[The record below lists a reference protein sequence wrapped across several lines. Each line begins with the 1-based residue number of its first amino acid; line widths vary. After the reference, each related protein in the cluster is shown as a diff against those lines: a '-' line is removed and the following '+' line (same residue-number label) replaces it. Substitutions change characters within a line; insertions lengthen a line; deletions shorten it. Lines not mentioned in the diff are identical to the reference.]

1 MDEEYNINL
10 ASNLESSE
18 YAIISES
25 LDGTILSWNKGS
37 EKMFGHT
44 SKEMI
49 GKNISLIIPPE
60 LINDDKNN
68 LNKSSNKEIVD
79 CCEAIRIKKN
89 GEQLFVSLIV
99 FEIKDKAGNITGYYQ
114 VARDITSKKKSEA
127 ELIIANNE
135 LAFQNQEKIQ
145 KANRLYLFISKI
157 NALIVRTT
165 DENTLLREACRI
177 AVEVGQFSMAWIG
190 RIDETTKNV
199 VPLFYEGKEE
209 GYLSKIKT
217 ISVRDNPEGGGPTGK
232 ALREGRS
239 SVCNDI
245 ETNPQMA
252 PWVEEAMRLG
262 YLSSIALPIYKAG
275 SLTLVLSLY
284 SSIKNFFVEEQI
296 AFLEGLTNDISYALD
311 VFEKEKQRKKALL
324 ELSATVKELA
334 DYKFALDQSSI
345 VVLTDQKGIIKYAND
360 NFLAISKYSRE
371 ELIGQDHRII
381 NSGYHPKSFIKNLW
395 VTIANGKIW
404 KGEFKNKAKNGSF
417 YWVDT
422 TIIPFL
428 DNEGKPYQYMAIRT
442 DITERKKAE
451 EKIVES
457 EKRFKSLIENSS
469 EGITLIN
476 EFSNVIYRSPGS
488 QKIMGILPTENI
500 IGRTHPDDLNTIKNI
515 HAQVLNNPDIPVP
528 FLGRFLHELGNYI
541 WLEGNFTNLLH
552 VDGVNAIVANY
563 RDVTKRKEL
572 ENLLQKANTLAR
584 IGGWEVDLLN
594 ETLYWSD
601 ITREIHEVESNFVP
615 DLATG
620 INFYKEGPG
629 RDLITE
635 KLKEAIEQGKPWDEE
650 LQIVTV
656 KNNVRWVR
664 TIGETVFVD
673 GKCVKIV
680 GSFQDI
686 NERKKAEIEFRKIF
700 EFSPEIIIT
709 TGFDG
714 CIRSANPYTCKLLG
728 YTEKELS
735 SKPFVDYFHPDD
747 IQLTVKVIEKI
758 SEGYHLNNLKNRC
771 LTNIG
776 EIKTISWN
784 SSSSVEDGLIFFIGK
799 DITDE
804 VNIGSLLKETN
815 QLSRSGSW
823 EVNLIHNSLFWSDII
838 YEIHEVPE
846 GFKPQLSEAIN
857 FYREDF
863 RELVTKVVNDCIEK
877 GTPFDYEAI
886 IVTSINNE
894 VWIRAMGKAEMVN
907 GKCIRIYGT
916 IQDINTRKIAELNQL
931 KLIEEKIKIFESI
944 GDGFLTV
951 DKNWVITYWNHSAEL
966 VFGKTKEAIIGKNL
980 WEEFPDAIDTDFYTK
995 FHYAM
1000 EIMEAQ
1006 GFEAFYETR
1015 NQWLEVNI
1023 YPSEEGL
1030 SVFFKDITIK
1040 RVFNLKIQEANVR
1053 FEKVAEATADAI
1065 WDWDIVNDK
1074 FYRGYGFKNLFGH
1087 EIDNSLNLSKFQ
1099 EINFNKE
1106 DLPKIKQSLRKAL
1119 LNPKVTQWE
1128 YQYRIQ
1134 HISGSIITVLDKGI
1148 IVRDSIGKAIR
1159 MIGAVKDI
1167 TYIIKHT
1174 NELVDL
1180 NSILKLKLAEL
1191 EIANEELEQFAY
1203 IASHD
1208 LQEPLRMVTS
1218 FMDQLQRKYG
1228 EQLDSKAH
1236 QYIEF
1241 AVDGAKRMRQ
1251 IILDIL
1257 EYSRAGKIQEEP
1269 QDIDVHKILDEY
1281 KILRRKVI
1289 TEKKAVLEYGILP
1302 IITTY
1307 NTPLIHAIHNLIDN
1321 AIKYSKDDKNP
1332 LVKISCIDRKDLW
1345 EFCIEDNG
1353 IGIEEKFFSKVF
1365 IIFQRLHDR
1374 EKYSGTGIG
1383 LSSVK
1388 KQIESLGGKIWIES
1402 KVNVGSKFYFTIPKY
1417 FAIPK

>member
-10 ASNLESSE
+10 ASILESSD

-25 LDGTILSWNKGS
+25 LDGTILSCNKGS
-37 EKMFGHT
+37 EKMFGYT

-49 GKNISLIIPPE
+49 GKNISLINPPE
-60 LINDDKNN
+60 FINDDTNN
-68 LNKSSNKEIVD
+68 LNKSSNNEIVD
-79 CCEAIRIKKN
+79 RYEAVRIKKN

-99 FEIKDKAGNITGYYQ
+99 FEIKDKAGNIKGYYQ
-114 VARDITSKKKSEA
+114 VARDITSKKNSEA
-127 ELIIANNE
+127 ELIIANKE
-135 LAFQNQEKIQ
+135 LALQNQEKEK

-157 NALIVRTT
+157 YELIVRNT
-165 DENTLLREACRI
+165 DENTLFREACRI
-177 AVEVGQFSMAWIG
+177 AVEVGQFRMAWIG
-190 RIDETTKNV
+190 RIDEETKNV
-199 VPLFYEGKEE
+199 IPLFCEGKEE
-209 GYLSKIKT
+209 GYLSRIKP
-217 ISVRDNPEGGGPTGK
+217 ISVRDNPEGGGPTGT

-284 SSIKNFFVEEQI
+284 SSVKNFFVEEQI
-296 AFLEGLTNDISYALD
+296 AFLEGLANDISYALD
-311 VFEKEKQRKKALL
+311 VFEKENQRKKALL

-428 DNEGKPYQYMAIRT
+428 DNEGKPYQYMSIRT
-442 DITERKKAE
+442 DITERKNAE
-451 EKIVES
+451 EKIIES
-457 EKRFKSLIENSS
+457 EKRFKSLIEYSS
-469 EGITLIN
+469 EGINLTD
-476 EFSNVIYRSPGS
+476 EFTNVIYISPGS
-488 QKIMGILPTENI
+488 QKIIGNLPPENI
-500 IGRTHPDDLNTIKNI
+500 SGRTHPDDINTLKNI
-515 HAQVLNNPDIPVP
+515 HAQVLNNPDIPIP
-528 FLGRFLHELGNYI
+528 FQGRFLHELGNYI
-541 WLEGNFTNLLH
+541 WLEGTFVNLLH
-552 VDGVNAIVANY
+552 VDGVNAIVVNY
-563 RDVTKRKEL
+563 RDVTNRKEL
-572 ENLLQKANTLAR
+572 ENLLQKTNTLAR
-584 IGGWEVDLLN
+584 I
-594 ETLYWSD
+594 
-601 ITREIHEVESNFVP
+601 
-615 DLATG
+615 
-620 INFYKEGPG
+620 
-629 RDLITE
+629 
-635 KLKEAIEQGKPWDEE
+635 
-650 LQIVTV
+650 
-656 KNNVRWVR
+656 
-664 TIGETVFVD
+664 
-673 GKCVKIV
+673 
-680 GSFQDI
+680 
-686 NERKKAEIEFRKIF
+686 
-700 EFSPEIIIT
+700 
-709 TGFDG
+709 
-714 CIRSANPYTCKLLG
+714 
-728 YTEKELS
+728 
-735 SKPFVDYFHPDD
+735 
-747 IQLTVKVIEKI
+747 
-758 SEGYHLNNLKNRC
+758 
-771 LTNIG
+771 
-776 EIKTISWN
+776 
-784 SSSSVEDGLIFFIGK
+784 
-799 DITDE
+799 
-804 VNIGSLLKETN
+804 
-815 QLSRSGSW
+815 GSW
-823 EVNLIHNSLFWSDII
+823 EVNLIHNTIYWSDII

-846 GFKPQLSEAIN
+846 GFKPQLSESIN

-863 RELVTKVVNDCIEK
+863 RKLVTDAIIDCIEK

-886 IVTSINNE
+886 IVTSKNNE
-894 VWIRAMGKAEMVN
+894 VWIRSMGKAEIVN
-907 GKCIRIYGT
+907 GKFIRIYGT
-916 IQDINTRKIAELNQL
+916 IQDINTRKIAEVNQL
-931 KLIEEKIKIFESI
+931 NLIEEKSKIFESI
-944 GDGFLTV
+944 GDGFLAV

-966 VFGKTKEAIIGKNL
+966 ILGKTKAAIIGKNL

-995 FHYAM
+995 FHYAI
-1000 EIMEAQ
+1000 ETMEAQ
-1006 GFEAFYETR
+1006 NFEAFYEIR
-1015 NQWLEVNI
+1015 NQWLEVNV
-1023 YPSEEGL
+1023 YPTQEGL
-1030 SVFFKDITIK
+1030 SVFFKDNTIK
-1040 RVFNLKIQEANVR
+1040 KELNLKIQEANVR

-1087 EIDNSLNLSKFQ
+1087 EIDNSLNLPKFQ
-1099 EINFNKE
+1099 EISFNKE

-1134 HISGSIITVLDKGI
+1134 HSSGSIISVLDKGI

-1159 MIGAVKDI
+1159 MIGAIKDI

-1203 IASHD
+1203 ISSHD

-1257 EYSRAGKIQEEP
+1257 EYSRAGKIHEEP
-1269 QDIDVHKILDEY
+1269 QEIDVYKILDEY

-1289 TEKKAVLEYGILP
+1289 TEKKAVLEYGLLP
-1302 IITTY
+1302 IVTTY

-1321 AIKYSKDDKNP
+1321 AIKYSKDDINP
-1332 LVKISCIDRKDLW
+1332 LVKISCIDRKDFW

-1353 IGIEEKFFSKVF
+1353 IGIEEKFFSKIF
-1365 IIFQRLHDR
+1365 IIFQRLHNR

-1383 LSSVK
+1383 LSIVK

-1402 KVNVGSKFYFTIPKY
+1402 KVNVGSKFYFTIPK
-1417 FAIPK
+1417 FFVIHK